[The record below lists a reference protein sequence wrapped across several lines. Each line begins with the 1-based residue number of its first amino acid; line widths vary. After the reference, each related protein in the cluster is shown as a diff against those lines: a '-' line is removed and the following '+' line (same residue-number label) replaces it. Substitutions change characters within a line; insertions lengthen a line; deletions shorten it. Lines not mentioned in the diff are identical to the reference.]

1 MDSDEA
7 KLFVGGISRVTSD
20 DTLKRHFEKY
30 GTVLGSS
37 IAKDWVTKNSRGFG
51 FVWFSDPSAA
61 DKALQDSHVI
71 QGKTVEVKKAIPRSE
86 QQHQNQPQNRG
97 LSKNS
102 SDNGDKPFRTK
113 KIFVGGLSASLTEEE
128 FKNYFERFG
137 RVTDVVVMHDSTTHR
152 PRGFGFITFDSE
164 ESVENVMQNS
174 FHELNGRLVE
184 VKRAVPKEANNGSD
198 SGFNNRIEG
207 GRGSP
212 GSYPPYGLRYWI
224 LPGYAPFPG
233 FSGGGGSLYG
243 ASIYGGWYPT
253 GGSGG
258 VGSVVAPLAPRNPWY
273 GPRVIGSGAFPL
285 PHGSAYPAYF
295 TGGVGG
301 IGMAAGGYNGIVGCS
316 ELESESGSWW
326 Q

>member
-1 MDSDEA
+1 M
-7 KLFVGGISRVTSD
+7 
-20 DTLKRHFEKY
+20 
-30 GTVLGSS
+30 
-37 IAKDWVTKNSRGFG
+37 
-51 FVWFSDPSAA
+51 
-61 DKALQDSHVI
+61 
-71 QGKTVEVKKAIPRSE
+71 KKAIPRSE

-97 LSKNS
+97 LSKSS

-113 KIFVGGLSASLTEEE
+113 KIFVGGLSASLTEVE

-184 VKRAVPKEANNGSD
+184 VKRAVPKEANNSSD
-198 SGFNNRIEG
+198 SGFNTRIEG

-212 GSYPPYGLRYWI
+212 GSYPPYGLRYCI

-243 ASIYGGWYPT
+243 ASIYGGWYPA